1 MTHNKNIFLVLLM
14 LSFGIS
20 FAQVGIGTLTP
31 HPSSVLDIT
40 STTKG
45 ILLPRITTSQRNGI
59 AGTPTPGLLV
69 YNSDEKAF
77 NTHDTS
83 WNDLS
88 TGFKSVSSSVV
99 ATTASIT
106 DAITDEMTIS
116 PRAGI
121 YLVSFS
127 SQFKNVAATPATA
140 IATFSVYV
148 NGVQIP
154 DSVRK
159 LTSLITAASVELQTV
174 VTVASG
180 QTIEVKWNI
189 DSVANTLSLGTR
201 TLTLTKVNEKL

>member
-1 MTHNKNIFLVLLM
+1 MIHNKNIFLVLLM

-31 HPSSVLDIT
+31 DPSSLLDVT
-40 STTKG
+40 STTQG
-45 ILLPRITTSQRNGI
+45 ILLPRITTSQREEI
-59 AGTPTPGLLV
+59 AGTAGLIV
-69 YNSDEKAF
+69 YNLEDKVF
-77 NTHDTS
+77 NTFNS
-83 WNDLS
+83 NWNDLS
-88 TGFKSVSSSVV
+88 TGYKSVSSSL
-99 ATTASIT
+99 ATTTTSIT
-106 DAITDEMTIS
+106 DALTDGMSIT

-140 IATFSVYV
+140 LATFSVYV
-148 NGVQIP
+148 NGIQIP

-174 VTVASG
+174 VTVVSG

-201 TLTLTKVNEKL
+201 TLTLTKVNNKL

>member
-1 MTHNKNIFLVLLM
+1 MIHNKNIFLVLLM

-31 HPSSVLDIT
+31 DPSSLLDVT
-40 STTKG
+40 SISQG
-45 ILLPRITTSQRNGI
+45 ILLPRITTSQREEI
-59 AGTPTPGLLV
+59 AGTAGLIV
-69 YNSDEKAF
+69 YNLEDKVF
-77 NTHDTS
+77 NTFNS
-83 WNDLS
+83 NWNDLS
-88 TGFKSVSSSVV
+88 TGYKSVSSSL
-99 ATTASIT
+99 ATTTTSIT
-106 DAITDEMTIS
+106 DALTDGMSIT

-140 IATFSVYV
+140 LATFSVYV
-148 NGVQIP
+148 NGIQIP

-201 TLTLTKVNEKL
+201 TLIITKVK

>member
-1 MTHNKNIFLVLLM
+1 MIHNKNIFLVLLM

-31 HPSSVLDIT
+31 DPSSLLDVT
-40 STTKG
+40 STTQG
-45 ILLPRITTSQRNGI
+45 ILLPRITTSQREEI
-59 AGTPTPGLLV
+59 AGTAGLIV
-69 YNSDEKAF
+69 YNLEDKVF
-77 NTHDTS
+77 NTFNS
-83 WNDLS
+83 NWNDLS
-88 TGFKSVSSSVV
+88 TGYKSVSSSL
-99 ATTASIT
+99 ATTTTSIT
-106 DAITDEMTIS
+106 DALTDGMSIT

-140 IATFSVYV
+140 LATFSVYV
-148 NGVQIP
+148 NGIQIP

-201 TLTLTKVNEKL
+201 TLTLTKVNNKL

>member
-1 MTHNKNIFLVLLM
+1 MTNKKYIFLALLI

-40 STTKG
+40 STEKG
-45 ILLPRITTSQRNGI
+45 ILLPRITTSQRSGI
-59 AGTPTPGLLV
+59 TGTPGLLV
-69 YNSDEKAF
+69 YNSEDKVF

-83 WNDLS
+83 WNDMS
-88 TGFKSVSSSVV
+88 TGYKSISSSAV
-99 ATTASIT
+99 ATTASIADALT
-106 DAITDEMTIS
+106 DGMSIS

-140 IATFSVYV
+140 LATFSVYV
-148 NGVQIP
+148 NGVPVP

-174 VTVASG
+174 VTVTKG
-180 QTIEVKWNI
+180 QTIEIKWNI

>member
-1 MTHNKNIFLVLLM
+1 MIHNKNIFLVLLM

-31 HPSSVLDIT
+31 DPSSLLDVT
-40 STTKG
+40 SISQG
-45 ILLPRITTSQRNGI
+45 ILLPRITTSQREEI
-59 AGTPTPGLLV
+59 AGTAGLIV
-69 YNSDEKAF
+69 YNLEDKVF
-77 NTHDTS
+77 NTFNS
-83 WNDLS
+83 NWNDLS
-88 TGFKSVSSSVV
+88 TGYKSVSSSL
-99 ATTASIT
+99 ATTATSIT
-106 DAITDEMTIS
+106 DALTDGMSIT

-140 IATFSVYV
+140 LATFSVYV
-148 NGVQIP
+148 NGIQIP

-201 TLTLTKVNEKL
+201 TLIITKVK

>member
-1 MTHNKNIFLVLLM
+1 MINNKNIFLVLLM
-14 LSFGIS
+14 LSSGIS

-31 HPSSVLDIT
+31 DPSSLLDVT
-40 STTKG
+40 STTQG
-45 ILLPRITTSQRNGI
+45 ILLPRITTSQRGEI
-59 AGTPTPGLLV
+59 TGTPGLLV
-69 YNSDEKAF
+69 YNSDDKTF
-77 NTHDTS
+77 NTHDAS

-88 TGFKSVSSSVV
+88 TGYKSISSSVL

-106 DAITDEMTIS
+106 DALTDGMSIT

-127 SQFKNVAATPATA
+127 SQFKNVAATPAKA
-140 IATFSVYV
+140 LATFSVYL
-148 NGVQIP
+148 NGIQIP

-174 VTVASG
+174 VTVVSG

-201 TLTLTKVNEKL
+201 SLTLTKVNNKL

>member
-1 MTHNKNIFLVLLM
+1 MKQNKNIFLVLLM

-31 HPSSVLDIT
+31 HASSVLDIT

-45 ILLPRITTSQRNGI
+45 ILLPRITTSQRDGI
-59 AGTPTPGLLV
+59 TGTPGLLV
-69 YNSDEKAF
+69 YNLDDKTF

-88 TGFKSVSSSVV
+88 TGYKSISSSVA

-106 DAITDEMTIS
+106 DALTDGMSIS

-127 SQFKNVAATPATA
+127 SQFKNAAATPATA
-140 IATFSVYV
+140 LATFSVYV

-159 LTSLITAASVELQTV
+159 LTSLSTAASVELQTV
-174 VTVASG
+174 VTVTSG
-180 QTIEVKWNI
+180 QTIEIKWNI

-201 TLTLTKVNEKL
+201 TLTLTKVNDKL

>member
-1 MTHNKNIFLVLLM
+1 MIHNKNIFLVLLM

-20 FAQVGIGTLTP
+20 FAQVGIGKLTP
-31 HPSSVLDIT
+31 DPSSLLDVT
-40 STTKG
+40 SISQG
-45 ILLPRITTSQRNGI
+45 ILLPRITTSQREEI
-59 AGTPTPGLLV
+59 AGTAGLIV
-69 YNSDEKAF
+69 YNLEDKVF
-77 NTHDTS
+77 NTFNS
-83 WNDLS
+83 NWNDLS
-88 TGFKSVSSSVV
+88 TGYKSVSSSL
-99 ATTASIT
+99 ATTTTSIT
-106 DAITDEMTIS
+106 DALTDGMSIT

-140 IATFSVYV
+140 LATFSVYV
-148 NGVQIP
+148 NGIQIP

-201 TLTLTKVNEKL
+201 TLIITKVK